1 MHDVIQSFGGATTYC
16 QCLLLVHPEIPTL
29 EKAATELEE
38 RYGWPRLSVGGQLAA
53 ALLSEPP
60 SHRPRLAQHW
70 MEDRLSQMA
79 PGPVLC
85 TEIDLL
91 FHPDLKLDPLMLLR
105 RASRVTRVVATWPG
119 NYVDDVLSYAVPEH
133 AHYRVFRQPEALV
146 LVLE

>member
-1 MHDVIQSFGGATTYC
+1 MQNSIATLLDDSAH
-16 QCLLLVHPEIPTL
+16 QKCLLLVHPEIGTL
-29 EKAATELEE
+29 EKTAAELESA
-38 RYGWPRLSVGGQLAA
+38 YDWPRLSVGRELAA

-60 SHRPRLAQHW
+60 SHRPRLAQRW

-105 RASRVTRVVATWPG
+105 HASRVTRIVATWPG
-119 NYVDDVLSYAVPEH
+119 SYVDDVLSYAVPEH
-133 AHYRVFRQPEALV
+133 AHYRVFRQPEALI
-146 LVLE
+146 LALE